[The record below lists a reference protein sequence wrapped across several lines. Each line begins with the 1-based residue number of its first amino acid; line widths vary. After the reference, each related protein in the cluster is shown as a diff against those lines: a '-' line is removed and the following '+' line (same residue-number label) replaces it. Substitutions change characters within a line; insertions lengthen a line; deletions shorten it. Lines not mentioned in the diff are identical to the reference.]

1 MTGADERQGQF
12 LVLSGD
18 TLGVLRASG
27 LPDREIIAHVLS
39 AGGKPARVDVA
50 IDLFASSITPA
61 DMATAYD
68 QKRLKTPARRGIR
81 TYGINDPDDTFYL
94 GSGQSERFF
103 RAYDKGAQLGIKDG
117 EAWLRLELECKR
129 LRARGLAHVLA
140 SADNTRQ
147 VINRAIGD
155 YVQMPDNDEFSQAL
169 SDQSGSLPE
178 QGRKLPNTLRWLI
191 EQVDPAIAR
200 YETEHRSDLHLRPT
214 VFRGGCSAY
223 TVVITLRTRIPHR
236 DAILVRTFTTQGQR
250 RCRGPRSGPYYSFR
264 GLRLI
269 RCAAAYRHT

>member
-1 MTGADERQGQF
+1 MVSHGHLDWLGVTFPVSLRPNGMLPVTQSQADWRVEDRHNKNYPKTLVHETGAILMTGADERQGQF

-81 TYGINDPDDTFYL
+81 TYGINDPYDTFYL

-117 EAWLRLELECKR
+117 EAWLRLELECNG
-129 LRARGLAHVLA
+129 LRARGLAHVRA

-147 VINRAIGD
+147 VINRASGA
-155 YVQMPDNDEFSQAL
+155 YVQSPANRESTQA
-169 SDQSGSLPE
+169 
-178 QGRKLPNTLRWLI
+178 
-191 EQVDPAIAR
+191 
-200 YETEHRSDLHLRPT
+200 
-214 VFRGGCSAY
+214 
-223 TVVITLRTRIPHR
+223 
-236 DAILVRTFTTQGQR
+236 
-250 RCRGPRSGPYYSFR
+250 
-264 GLRLI
+264 
-269 RCAAAYRHT
+269 